1 MEEKSPDAETQQPWF
16 EGTPTADQSTP
27 KTIFVSGD
35 PLIGPKSSAAVIIG
49 WILIILGVLWVLSVP
64 LTLFDFGATD
74 MNGNPITTPV
84 TYKIV
89 TVLLGLASSGL
100 TILGG
105 YKMTKYEKQGVW
117 FIFAAFGISWIGSI
131 ASSLLLGDLMGMGD
145 SGGAVLA
152 GISGFCGIFFYAI
165 CGLIVAIPLMMSNGG
180 ME

>member
-1 MEEKSPDAETQQPWF
+1 MEEKSPDTETNQTWF

-49 WILIILGVLWVLSVP
+49 WILIILGAFGLLSSP
-64 LTLFDFGATD
+64 LTLFDFGAAD
-74 MNGNPITTPV
+74 INGNPMTTSV

-89 TVLLGLASSGL
+89 TVLFGLTSSGL
-100 TILGG
+100 SILGG

-117 FIFAAFGISWIGSI
+117 FIFAAFGVSWISSI
-131 ASSLLLGDLMGMGD
+131 VSPLLLGDSLGVGD
-145 SGGAVLA
+145 SGGAALA

>member
-49 WILIILGVLWVLSVP
+49 WILIILGAFGVLSIP
-64 LTLFDFGATD
+64 LTLFDFGAAD
-74 MNGNPITTPV
+74 MNGNPITTSV

-89 TVLLGLASSGL
+89 TVLFGLASSGL
-100 TILGG
+100 SIFGG

-117 FIFAAFGISWIGSI
+117 LVFASFGISWIGSI
-131 ASSLLLGDLMGMGD
+131 VSPLLLGDSMGIGD
-145 SGGAVLA
+145 SGGAALA
-152 GISGFCGIFFYAI
+152 GLSGFCGIFFYAI
-165 CGLIVAIPLMMSNGG
+165 CGLIVAIPLLMSNGG